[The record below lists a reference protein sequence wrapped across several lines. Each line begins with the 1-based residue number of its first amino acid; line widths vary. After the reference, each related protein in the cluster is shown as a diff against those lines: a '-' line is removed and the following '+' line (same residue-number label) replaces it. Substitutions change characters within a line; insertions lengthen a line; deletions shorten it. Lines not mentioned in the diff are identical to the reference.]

1 MGIWRPGLCRVA
13 VTIELVAASCGAHH
27 TVRAASCPTLP
38 LTALGGC
45 TQPPALLLLRAAR
58 RGGDQR
64 MTLLSCVCW
73 VRVAALQVRVRP
85 SLHPHRESL
94 VTNVAPFPSPHCPWF
109 LLCAAPCA
117 PWRGVAPIPK
127 HWRGCIPQIRSAC
140 VHPQPPVLPQFLL
153 PEAVLGCCVVEGRA
167 VPGDSQASLMV
178 SPPPKPG
185 AALHCSMV
193 Q

>member
-1 MGIWRPGLCRVA
+1 MVPITLSGLHPA
-13 VTIELVAASCGAHH
+13 PL
-27 TVRAASCPTLP
+27 CPSQLWGDAP
-38 LTALGGC
+38 SPQHCSFSGRHGG
-45 TQPPALLLLRAAR
+45 
-58 RGGDQR
+58 GGRQR